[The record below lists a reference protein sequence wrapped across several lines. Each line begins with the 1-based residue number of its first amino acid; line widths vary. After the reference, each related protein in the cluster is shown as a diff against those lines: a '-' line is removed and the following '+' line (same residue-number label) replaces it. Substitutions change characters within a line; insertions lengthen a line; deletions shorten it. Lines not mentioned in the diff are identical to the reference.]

1 MRFAVVILVLGVAL
15 IGQIAPPSYSPEGFT
30 NAASNERGSL
40 APGSLVS
47 LYGSGLSF
55 VTRAATGAD
64 IRNNRLPTRLPG
76 AAVSVTIGGLPAPLL
91 YVSPTQVNFIIPAE
105 LTPGQHRVW
114 LVRDSL
120 SGPILTLTLKPY
132 APGLFRQGSWLL
144 ALTPQGRL
152 VSAEHPARPG
162 DWIVLYAVGLGPV
175 VPPVAT
181 GVLPDG
187 AFPIRDAAVFRILLS
202 GEELPRDRIGYA
214 GVAPGFAALYQ
225 INFQLPDSAGS
236 NPALQII
243 MADETSPPN
252 LPLAVQPRENP
263 GQVTLTSPSAF
274 HQ

>member
-1 MRFAVVILVLGVAL
+1 MRAALAILGLGGAL
-15 IGQIAPPSYSPEGFT
+15 IGQVPPPSYSLDGFT

-55 VTRAATGAD
+55 VTRAATGDD

-76 AAVSVTIGGLPAPLL
+76 VAVSVTIGGLPAPLL
-91 YVSPTQVNFIIPAE
+91 YVSPTQINFIIPAE
-105 LTPGQHRVW
+105 LTAGQHRVW

-120 SGPILTLTLKPY
+120 SGPILTLTLKSY
-132 APGLFRQGSWLL
+132 APGVFRHGPWLL
-144 ALTPQGRL
+144 ALTPQGQL
-152 VSAEHPARPG
+152 VSEEHPARPG
-162 DWIVLYAVGLGPV
+162 DWIVIYAVGLGPV
-175 VPPVAT
+175 IPPVAT

-187 AFPIRDAAVFRILLS
+187 AFPIRDTAVFRILLN
-202 GEELPRDRIGYA
+202 GVELPRERIGYA

-225 INFQLPDSAGS
+225 INLRLPDSAGY
-236 NPALQII
+236 NPTLQVV
-243 MADETSPPN
+243 MAENTSPPN

-263 GQVTLTSPSAF
+263 SQVTLTSPSAF